1 MADKLVYEF
10 DINTR
15 VLVGPTYIQESPM
28 EPGVWLW
35 PPNVTEVVP
44 PEPLVGMDR
53 VFVGDNWMYTEA
65 SEAPPDPNHQEQDPR
80 DFMIVSRFQ
89 ALAAMY
95 NAGLLSAAEA
105 YFSNGSTSAVEKL
118 AWKNAAS
125 FYRLS
130 PLVTATGVALGLTDE
145 QLDDLFTAA
154 SLVTV

>member
-1 MADKLVYEF
+1 MADKIVYRY
-10 DINTR
+10 DPDTR
-15 VLVGPTYIQESPM
+15 ILMSMETAQESPL

-44 PEPLVGMDR
+44 PVPQPGMFQ
-53 VFVGDNWMYTEA
+53 VFIDGAWIYSQSNEV
-65 SEAPPDPNHQEQDPR
+65 PDPANQEDPR
-80 DFMIVSRFQ
+80 SYMVVSRFQ

-95 NAGLLSAAEA
+95 NAGLLDAAEA

-130 PLVTATGVALGLTDE
+130 PLVEATGVALGLTAE
-145 QLDDLFTAA
+145 QLDQLFVNA
-154 SLVTV
+154 STIQI